1 MTGHYNPTIELF
13 VFNCEPILSTNNR
26 DVLSM
31 TNPKCFKTTHKLNL
45 QILDYNSTFHEFLG
59 YNGTDFQEIFN
70 LYRLLSPD
78 SLDIVIKRHK
88 DRIISIFLKINFIF
102 FYIFIYSFACQ
113 KHTRLH

>member
-1 MTGHYNPTIELF
+1 MSGHYDPAIELF

-31 TNPKCFKTTHKLNL
+31 TNPKCFKTIHKLNL

-59 YNGTDFQEIFN
+59 YNGTDFQDMFN

-88 DRIISIFLKINFIF
+88 DRIIATFKILFFLAFFIF
-102 FYIFIYSFACQ
+102 
-113 KHTRLH
+113 